1 MDMKMKLITFFAAV
15 ALASSQ
21 LFAQDLCAPVG
32 WATQNGGTTGGGN
45 ATPTVVTTYAALKT
59 ALTST
64 TIKVVHIQGTIT
76 FPTAGRINVQD
87 VNGKTVIGLP
97 GSKLVSVDMTADG
110 SGILYVKR
118 STNLIFRNVYFEG
131 PGAYDNDGNDNM
143 TLEECTNVWVDH
155 CEFHD
160 GMDGNLDIK
169 TASDYIS
176 VTWTTFSY
184 EKPPKAGGS
193 GGAPDHRYSNLFGSS
208 DGATGDRGKLRI
220 TMQYCWWGAGCRERM
235 PRVRFGKVHMVNNYF
250 SSSVANQGI
259 RAGFE
264 ADILAE
270 GNNFISG
277 YAKPIDEFE
286 GDYTAILSRNNTGA
300 ADLKKGTAF
309 TPPYSIAIAAST
321 SIITPITTCAG
332 AKLPSPTS
340 CSSCGDG
347 NTNKVPTVSITS
359 PANNATFTAPAS
371 IVINAN
377 AADSDG
383 TISKVEFFNG
393 STLLGTDANSGYTH
407 TWSNVAA
414 GTYTIKAVATDNKG
428 ATATATITVVVNAV
442 NGNKVP
448 TVSITSPANNAS
460 FTAPASIV
468 INANAA
474 DSDGSISKVEFFN
487 GTTLL
492 NSDANSAY
500 SYTWA
505 NVEAGTYTINAIAT
519 DNQGATATATITVVV
534 TGSNTGM
541 PATLTKK
548 GSGSATQ
555 TFPLGTALAGFS
567 YAWTEAN
574 TVTIT
579 GMPKGVV
586 ADINT
591 SSKTVTFSGTPTET
605 GVFGFTVTT
614 VGGDPEASKTGTI
627 TVTTVTG
634 VEDEAVVENVSVYP
648 NPSNSSFMVNA
659 KGEFEYVVSSISGA
673 ELESGIGTNQTSIGD
688 NLKSGLYVLKIKQ
701 GNNIKLIKVSKF

>member
-1 MDMKMKLITFFAAV
+1 MKIRLFTLLTAV
-15 ALASSQ
+15 LLASSQ
-21 LFAQDLCAPVG
+21 LFAQDLCTPVG

-59 ALTST
+59 ALTSAT
-64 TIKVVHIQGTIT
+64 VKVVHIQGTIT
-76 FPTAGRINVQD
+76 FPMAGRINIQD
-87 VNGKTVIGLP
+87 VSGKTIFGLP
-97 GSKLVSVDMTADG
+97 GSKIVSVDMTADG
-110 SGILYVKR
+110 SGLLYVKR
-118 STNLIFRNVYFEG
+118 SSNLIFRNVYFEG

-169 TASDYIS
+169 TASDFIS
-176 VTWTTFSY
+176 VTWCTFSY
-184 EKPPKAGGS
+184 EKAPKAGGS

-220 TMQYCWWGAGCRERM
+220 TMQYCWWGEGCRERM

-270 GNNFISG
+270 GNFFIPG
-277 YAKPIDEFE
+277 YAKPIDEFD

-300 ADLKKGTAF
+300 ANLTKGTAF
-309 TPPYSIAIAAST
+309 TPPYSIAVAASNN
-321 SIITPITTCAG
+321 IVTPITTCAG
-332 AKLPSPTS
+332 AKLPSPTG
-340 CSSCGDG
+340 CSSCGNG

-359 PANNATFTAPAS
+359 PANNATYA
-371 IVINAN
+371 
-377 AADSDG
+377 
-383 TISKVEFFNG
+383 
-393 STLLGTDANSGYTH
+393 
-407 TWSNVAA
+407 
-414 GTYTIKAVATDNKG
+414 
-428 ATATATITVVVNAV
+428 
-442 NGNKVP
+442 
-448 TVSITSPANNAS
+448 
-460 FTAPASIV
+460 APASIV

-492 NSDANSAY
+492 NTDVSSAY
-500 SYTWA
+500 SYTWVNVAAGTYTIRAVATDNNGATATATVTVVVTGTSTNKVPVISITSPA
-505 NVEAGTYTINAIAT
+505 NNASYTAPASIVINANATDSDGTISKVEFFNGTTLLNSDASSAYSHTWSNVAAGTYTINAIAT

-534 TGSNTGM
+534 TGGNSGVA
-541 PATLTKK
+541 ATLTKK
-548 GSGSATQ
+548 GAGSATQ

-567 YAWTEAN
+567 YAWTDAN
-574 TVTIT
+574 TVTIV

-586 ADINT
+586 ADINAT
-591 SSKTVTFSGTPTET
+591 SKTVTFSGTPTET

-614 VGGDPEASKTGTI
+614 VGGSPEASKTGTI
-627 TVTTVTG
+627 TVTTITG
-634 VEDEAVVENVSVYP
+634 VEDETFVENVSVYP
-648 NPSNSSFMVNA
+648 NPFSSNFMVNA

-673 ELESGIGTNQTSIGD
+673 ELESGNGTNQISIGD

-701 GNNIKLIKVSKF
+701 GNNIKVVKVSKY

>member
-1 MDMKMKLITFFAAV
+1 MKIRLFTLLTAA
-15 ALASSQ
+15 LLSSSQ
-21 LFAQDLCAPVG
+21 LFAQDLCTPVG

-59 ALTST
+59 ALTSAT
-64 TIKVVHIQGTIT
+64 VKVVHIQGTIT
-76 FPTAGRINVQD
+76 FPMAGRINIQD
-87 VNGKTVIGLP
+87 VSGKTIFGLP
-97 GSKLVSVDMTADG
+97 GSKMISVDMTADG
-110 SGILYVKR
+110 SGIFYVKR
-118 STNLIFRNVYFEG
+118 STNLIFRNLYFEG

-143 TLEECTNVWVDH
+143 TIDNCQNVWVDH

-169 TASDYIS
+169 TESDFIS
-176 VTWTTFSY
+176 VTWCTFSY
-184 EKPPKAGGS
+184 EKAPKAGGS

-220 TMQYCWWGAGCRERM
+220 TMQYCWWGQGCRERM

-270 GNNFISG
+270 GNFFIPG

-286 GDYTAILSRNNTGA
+286 GNYTGILARNNTGVA
-300 ADLKKGTAF
+300 NLTKKTTF
-309 TPPYSIAIAAST
+309 TPPYSIAIGAST
-321 SIITPITTCAG
+321 GIVTPITKCAG
-332 AKLPSPTS
+332 AKLPSPTG
-340 CSSCGDG
+340 CSSCGNG
-347 NTNKVPTVSITS
+347 NTNTNKVPTVSITS

-377 AADSDG
+377 A
-383 TISKVEFFNG
+383 V
-393 STLLGTDANSGYTH
+393 
-407 TWSNVAA
+407 
-414 GTYTIKAVATDNKG
+414 
-428 ATATATITVVVNAV
+428 
-442 NGNKVP
+442 
-448 TVSITSPANNAS
+448 
-460 FTAPASIV
+460 
-468 INANAA
+468 

-492 NSDANSAY
+492 NSDASSAY

-505 NVEAGTYTINAIAT
+505 NVAAGTYTIRAVAT

-534 TGSNTGM
+534 SGGNSGVA
-541 PATLTKK
+541 ATLTKR
-548 GSGSATQ
+548 GAGSATQ

-567 YAWTEAN
+567 YAWTDAN
-574 TVTIT
+574 TVTVT

-586 ADINT
+586 SDINT

-605 GVFGFTVTT
+605 GVFSFTVTT
-614 VGGDPEASKTGTI
+614 VGGRPEDSKTGTI
-627 TVTTVTG
+627 TVTTITG
-634 VEDEAVVENVSVYP
+634 VEAETFVENVSVYP
-648 NPSNSSFMVNA
+648 NPFSSDCMVNA

-673 ELESGIGTNQTSIGD
+673 ELESGIGTNTISIGND
-688 NLKSGLYVLKIKQ
+688 LKSGLYVLKIKQ
-701 GNNIKLIKVSKF
+701 GNSIKVVKVSKY